1 MKSYK
6 SIEDIVSDNHVQGY
20 RKTSDGLIAIDKG
33 DHWVYFHYSAD
44 TKTYVQDWCS
54 LTFER

>member
-1 MKSYK
+1 MKSY
-6 SIEDIVSDNHVQGY
+6 STLENLLSDNQVTTY
-20 RKTSDGLIAIDKG
+20 RKTTDGLIAIDKG
-33 DHWVYFHYSAD
+33 DHWVYFHYSTD